1 MIEYGH
7 TTVLLQESID
17 GLDFHPGDI
26 LVDGT
31 LGSAG
36 HSEEV
41 VKQFGSTVQIIGLD
55 MDQDALMRAE
65 KRFAKLDANATFVQ
79 SNFRNLD
86 TALESLHIHQIHKM
100 LLDLGLSSNQFEESG
115 RGFTFKN
122 DEPLLMTFK
131 KDLQPEDL
139 TAKTI
144 VNEWSQETLY
154 TIIKAYGEEQFAW
167 KISKAIVV
175 ARDIG
180 YIKTTHQLVEVI
192 VGATPGWY
200 HHRKVHPATKTFQAL
215 RIAVNDELQ
224 ALQEGL
230 RKGFEKLASGGRI
243 AVISFHSLE
252 DRIVKNF
259 FRERQKEGVATLTTK
274 KPITPSENELE
285 VNRRA
290 RSAKLRILVKK

>member
-26 LVDGT
+26 FIDGT

-41 VKQFGSTVQIIGLD
+41 VKRFGSTVQIIGLD
-55 MDQDALMRAE
+55 MDQDALKRAE

-86 TALESLHIHQIHKM
+86 TTLGSLHIHQIHKM
-100 LLDLGLSSNQFEESG
+100 LLDIGLSSNQFEESG

-144 VNEWSQETLY
+144 VNEWS
-154 TIIKAYGEEQFAW
+154 
-167 KISKAIVV
+167 
-175 ARDIG
+175 
-180 YIKTTHQLVEVI
+180 
-192 VGATPGWY
+192 
-200 HHRKVHPATKTFQAL
+200 
-215 RIAVNDELQ
+215 
-224 ALQEGL
+224 
-230 RKGFEKLASGGRI
+230 
-243 AVISFHSLE
+243 
-252 DRIVKNF
+252 
-259 FRERQKEGVATLTTK
+259 
-274 KPITPSENELE
+274 
-285 VNRRA
+285 
-290 RSAKLRILVKK
+290 

>member
-26 LVDGT
+26 FIDGT

-41 VKQFGSTVQIIGLD
+41 VKRFGSTVQIIGLD
-55 MDQDALMRAE
+55 MDQDALKRAE

-86 TALESLHIHQIHKM
+86 TTLGSLHIHQIHKM
-100 LLDLGLSSNQFEESG
+100 LLDIGLSSNQFEESG